1 MSVKVKG
8 RKIHVWTHVP
18 RDVWKYGDPMT
29 SFCICVI
36 KYTIKIKL
44 RSGQMD
50 VFSFSRKKGD
60 LGRTAVFK
68 MKSKTVLRKI
78 QNGFQKMDP
87 EHGTF

>member
-1 MSVKVKG
+1 MSG
-8 RKIHVWTHVP
+8 FMYHVMFRNMVN
-18 RDVWKYGDPMT
+18 PMT

-36 KYTIKIKL
+36 KYTIKIQL

-50 VFSFSRKKGD
+50 VFSFPPKKGD

-78 QNGFQKMDP
+78 QNGFQKNGSRARNLLEVLLFVD
-87 EHGTF
+87 F